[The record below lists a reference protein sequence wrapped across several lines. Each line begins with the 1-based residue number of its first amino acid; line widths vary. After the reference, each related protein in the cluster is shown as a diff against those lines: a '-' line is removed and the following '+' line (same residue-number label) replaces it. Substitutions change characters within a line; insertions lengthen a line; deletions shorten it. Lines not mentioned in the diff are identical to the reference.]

1 MRFFGTTRVWIRAG
15 AVVGVCALLGVR
27 HASCAEGLG
36 RPDLTSAKPQ
46 AACALQ
52 TLRAAPQR
60 EMPTG
65 VVFTSAMEVAEDPLA
80 NYARTPLGD
89 WQMPTE
95 VDRGNPWLRFVL
107 FAIERPVVID
117 VAVFVDGRPYADGR
131 EAWIEGVLAEA
142 RAATEGPA
150 KENAVAKPASGVVTA
165 EQKNKTPTKPV
176 VAAASETKVE
186 STKKEIVA
194 KVAEVPKV
202 SAQSRQAPN
211 MRERLMT
218 YVSTPG
224 PAVDVREVRWLIAEW
239 GFGPPVVVLD
249 ASRAWQ
255 RAGLAPLFAILDHD
269 RSGALEAAEIAGA
282 DEALRQADADAD
294 GVVEEQ
300 ELRRAANERP
310 VLPFVADHPLVVAI
324 DSATDRE
331 ALVADLGRVYGSDT
345 ERVEEIC
352 DGAAD
357 VSLRVDFGGEKKQ
370 DEVGKQVRAK
380 PQAAGVALLGAREG
394 ITGTATANVISLDLG
409 GAYVEFSAAGTP
421 ANTAGVAGTQ
431 VAVGAAI
438 DGHPFLRLL
447 DADHNHRLTQRER
460 QQLAGLAKSL
470 DRDHDGTLSAQELPI
485 PIRFAVT
492 LGPQVHV
499 LLAEPA
505 AAART
510 FAPIDEVAP
519 PDWFVSMDQNQDRD
533 LSRSEFLGTAEQF
546 AEFDADADGLLSVA
560 EAKKMNAE

>member
-1 MRFFGTTRVWIRAG
+1 MQFFGITRIWIRAG
-15 AVVGVCALLGVR
+15 AVVSVCALLGVR
-27 HASCAEGLG
+27 QEICAAELG
-36 RPDLTSAKPQ
+36 RPDLTSVKPQ

-65 VVFTSAMEVAEDPLA
+65 VVFTSAMDVAEDPLA

-107 FAIERPVVID
+107 FAVERPVVID
-117 VAVFVDGRPYADGR
+117 VAVFVDGKPYADGR

-142 RAATEGPA
+142 RAAKDGPS
-150 KENAVAKPASGVVTA
+150 KENAVAKPATGVVMA
-165 EQKNKTPTKPV
+165 EQEKKTPIKPV
-176 VAAASETKVE
+176 AVVASEKKAE

-194 KVAEVPKV
+194 KVAKV

-249 ASRAWQ
+249 ASRSWQ

-282 DEALRQADADAD
+282 DEAFRRADADAN

-324 DSATDRE
+324 DSATDRD
-331 ALVADLGRVYGSDT
+331 ALAADLGRVYRLDT
-345 ERVEEIC
+345 ERVEALC
-352 DGAAD
+352 DGEAD
-357 VSLRVDFGGEKKQ
+357 VSLRVDFGT
-370 DEVGKQVRAK
+370 AK
-380 PQAAGVALLGAREG
+380 SQAAGVALLATSAG
-394 ITGTATANVISLDLG
+394 ITGTATANVITLDLG
-409 GAYVEFSAAGTP
+409 GAYVEFAATGAPATGAP
-421 ANTAGVAGTQ
+421 ANTADVAGTQ

-470 DRDHDGTLSAQELPI
+470 DRDHDGTLSAKELPI

-510 FAPIDEVAP
+510 FAPIDEVAS

-560 EAKKMNAE
+560 EAKKMDVE